1 MKPINKYY
9 NLRELVADC
18 GGIENFRFFGTL
30 DKYDMMTPFGF
41 ALTSLS
47 DDLVECKIED
57 DTSCG
62 DLYTFALG
70 YKVRIAPANDH
81 RYASR
86 LFYQSDLLSM
96 LKEGCVLLK
105 TSDNQHI
112 EEKEGFEHL
121 HGNAYVHH
129 YWTEV
134 VDNYISCK

>member
-1 MKPINKYY
+1 MK
-9 NLRELVADC
+9 NLKDYIYLKDLVADC
-18 GGIENFRFFGTL
+18 GGIEKFRFFGHL
-30 DKYDMMTPFGF
+30 DKYTLATPFGF
-41 ALTSLS
+41 ALSENS
-47 DDLVECKIED
+47 DDWVECKIED
-57 DTSCG
+57 DTSAG
-62 DLYTFALG
+62 DLYTLARG

-96 LKEGCVLLK
+96 LKEGCFLLK

-121 HGNAYVHH
+121 YGNAYVHH

-134 VDNYISCK
+134 VDNHISCK

>member
-18 GGIENFRFFGTL
+18 GGIEKFRFFGTL

-41 ALTSLS
+41 ALTSPS

-62 DLYTFALG
+62 DLYTLVQG

-96 LKEGCVLLK
+96 LKEGCFLLK

-121 HGNAYVHH
+121 YGNAYVHH

>member
-41 ALTSLS
+41 ALTSPS

-62 DLYTFALG
+62 DLYTLAQG

-96 LKEGCVLLK
+96 LKEGCFLLK

-112 EEKEGFEHL
+112 QEKEGFEHL
-121 HGNAYVHH
+121 CGNAYVHH
-129 YWTEV
+129 YWTAV
-134 VDNYISCK
+134 VDDYISCK

>member
-1 MKPINKYY
+1 MKSINEYHD
-9 NLRELVADC
+9 LRELVADC
-18 GGIENFRFFGTL
+18 GGIENFRFFGNL
-30 DKYDMMTPFGF
+30 NKYDMMTPFGF
-41 ALTSLS
+41 ALTSPS

-62 DLYTFALG
+62 DLYTLAQG

-96 LKEGCVLLK
+96 LKEGCFLLK

-129 YWTEV
+129 YWAEV
-134 VDNYISCK
+134 VDNDISCK

>member
-1 MKPINKYY
+1 MKSINEYY
-9 NLRELVADC
+9 DLRELVADC
-18 GGIENFRFFGTL
+18 GGIENFRFFGNL
-30 DKYDMMTPFGF
+30 NKYDMVTPFGF
-41 ALTSLS
+41 ALTSPS
-47 DDLVECKIED
+47 DDWVECKIED
-57 DTSCG
+57 DISCG
-62 DLYTFALG
+62 DLFTLAHG
-70 YKVRIAPANDH
+70 YQVRVTPAHDC

-96 LKEGCVLLK
+96 LKEGCFLLK

-121 HGNAYVHH
+121 YGNAYVHH

>member
-18 GGIENFRFFGTL
+18 GGIEKFRFFGHL
-30 DKYDMMTPFGF
+30 NKYTMMTPFGF
-41 ALTSLS
+41 ALSENS
-47 DDLVECKIED
+47 DDWVECKIED
-57 DTSCG
+57 DTSAD
-62 DLYTFALG
+62 DLYTLEHG
-70 YKVRIAPANDH
+70 YKVNIVPAYDN
-81 RYASR
+81 RYVGR
-86 LFYQSDLLSM
+86 KFYQSDLLSM
-96 LKEGCVLLK
+96 IKSGCFILK
-105 TSDNQHI
+105 TAEGQHI